1 MSELVSP
8 ASIASWPE
16 PGAEMPAST
25 RQLILGYFLNPTK
38 NRHFAFSRTIY
49 HNAYSI

>member
-16 PGAEMPAST
+16 PGAEMPAS
-25 RQLILGYFLNPTK
+25 
-38 NRHFAFSRTIY
+38 
-49 HNAYSI
+49 NAKTPKIAGR

>member
-16 PGAEMPAST
+16 PGAEMPASSFALT
-25 RQLILGYFLNPTK
+25 R
-38 NRHFAFSRTIY
+38 
-49 HNAYSI
+49 

>member
-16 PGAEMPAST
+16 PGAELPAS
-25 RQLILGYFLNPTK
+25 I
-38 NRHFAFSRTIY
+38 AD
-49 HNAYSI
+49 YSQARSLFIAWLDGM

>member
-16 PGAEMPAST
+16 PGAEMPASN
-25 RQLILGYFLNPTK
+25 LGEARLAKGGGIEQHHT
-38 NRHFAFSRTIY
+38 ASG
-49 HNAYSI
+49 S